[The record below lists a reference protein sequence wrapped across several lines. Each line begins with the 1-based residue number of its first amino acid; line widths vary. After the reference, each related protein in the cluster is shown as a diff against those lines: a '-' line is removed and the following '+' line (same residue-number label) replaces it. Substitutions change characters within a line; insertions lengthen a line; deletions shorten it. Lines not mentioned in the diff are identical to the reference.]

1 MIPTLKVYSM
11 SPASSGFLR
20 SLGFSF
26 GMLFAALP
34 QVQAQPSG
42 VPRPTAPK
50 LFSDKTLAYVR
61 IDDTREL
68 KAKLAETSTGRLAAD
83 PQVSPILKEFY
94 GALNQGI
101 EGLQKEF
108 GLDMNEMLGIPNGEF
123 AIAIVPGETNPFPVA
138 LIEAGDEM
146 PTLELIV
153 DRAEE
158 RIQSRGGQNDEKKIG
173 SLTVTQW
180 RDPNRRDR
188 QFGYFIDAGVLVFSM
203 NADHIESLAKVWTN
217 NGIDHVP
224 LSENRRFTSILSQ
237 CVGTEGERPQV
248 SFYADPLALAK
259 ELTKNNPMASATM
272 VMLPA
277 LGIDGIQAIGGSLI
291 MAPKGFDSLIH
302 AHLLL
307 ASPRRGF
314 LEVLRPKSG
323 ATEPQNWVA
332 EDVES
337 YITANWNT
345 SQTMKAIKELF
356 ETFRGPDSFEDQILN
371 QAQKGLGIELEKE
384 FLNEINDRFSMT
396 QSMLRPARVGGESRT
411 FAIEMKNSQTF
422 SSTTLPK
429 IFEHL
434 KDKDPQW
441 KSESYG
447 SKTIYTRPDKRQ
459 STAGVRRPQP
469 SITIIGAE
477 LLIADSIEA
486 IKMAID
492 TSNSSEGLLKQ
503 SLEYKLVRDQMK
515 MQLNNKET
523 SIVTYQQPEE
533 SFRQIYDLAAD
544 PNNIQKV
551 RDMSKGNPLF
561 AALVKALDSHQL
573 PPFETITKYMSP
585 SGAFVTEEENGL
597 HYTAFSLQR
606 AP

>member
-1 MIPTLKVYSM
+1 M
-11 SPASSGFLR
+11 SSSLTIFQK

-26 GMLFAALP
+26 GILLFTAVN
-34 QVQAQPSG
+34 VQAEQPA
-42 VPRPTAPK
+42 VQRPTAPK
-50 LFSDKTLAYVR
+50 LFSDKTLAYIR

-108 GLDMNEMLGIPNGEF
+108 GLDLNEMLGIPNGEF
-123 AIAIVPGETNPFPVA
+123 AIALVPGETTPIPVA
-138 LIEAGDEM
+138 LVEAGEEM

-158 RIQSRGGQNDEKKIG
+158 RIQSRGGHSDEKKIG
-173 SLTVTQW
+173 SITVTQW

-188 QFGYFIDAGVLVFSM
+188 QFGYFIDSGVLVFSL
-203 NADHIESLAKVWTN
+203 NADHIETLAKVWTN
-217 NGIDHVP
+217 NGINHVP

-237 CVGTEGERPQV
+237 CVGIEGERPQV
-248 SFYADPLALAK
+248 SFYVDPMALAK
-259 ELTKNNPMASATM
+259 ELTKNNPMAAATM

-291 MAPKGFDSLIH
+291 MAPKGFDSLFH

-314 LEVLRPKSG
+314 LEVVRPKTG
-323 ATEPQNWVA
+323 NTDPQNWVA

-337 YITANWNT
+337 YMTANWNT
-345 SQTMKAIKELF
+345 SQTLKAIKELY
-356 ETFRGPDSFEDQILN
+356 ETFRGPDSFDEQILLP
-371 QAQKGLGIELEKE
+371 AKKGLGIELDKE

-411 FAIEMKNSQTF
+411 IAISLKNSSTF
-422 SSTTLPK
+422 ASTTLPK

-434 KDKDPQW
+434 KAKDPQW
-441 KSESYG
+441 KSESFG
-447 SKTIYTRPDKRQ
+447 SKTIYTRPDKRE
-459 STAGVRRPQP
+459 SKSGVRRPEP
-469 SITIIGAE
+469 SATVIGDE
-477 LLIADSIEA
+477 LLMGDSLDVIKTAIETA
-486 IKMAID
+486 E
-492 TSNSSEGLLKQ
+492 NSEGLLSQ

-515 MQLNNKET
+515 LQLNEKET
-523 SIVTYQQPEE
+523 SMVTYQQPEE
-533 SFRQIYDLAAD
+533 SIRQLYDLAAD
-544 PNNIQKV
+544 KNNIQKV

-573 PPFETITKYMSP
+573 PPFEAIAKYMSP

>member
-1 MIPTLKVYSM
+1 MT
-11 SPASSGFLR
+11 SPMRIRIKPILLCLEFLLVATQ
-20 SLGFSF
+20 S
-26 GMLFAALP
+26 
-34 QVQAQPSG
+34 VQAQQA
-42 VPRPTAPK
+42 VQQRPTAPK
-50 LFSDKTLAYVR
+50 LFSDKTLAYIRV
-61 IDDTREL
+61 DDTREL

-108 GLDMNEMLGIPNGEF
+108 GLDLNEMLSIPNGEF
-123 AIAIVPGETNPFPVA
+123 AIAIVPGEKNPFPVA
-138 LIEAGDEM
+138 LIEAGEEM
-146 PTLELIV
+146 PALELIV

-158 RIQSRGGQNDEKKIG
+158 RIRTRGGHHDEKEIG
-173 SLTVTQW
+173 PIKVTEW
-180 RDPNRRDR
+180 RDPNRQDR
-188 QFGYFIDAGVLVFSM
+188 QFGYFIDSGVLVFSF
-203 NADHIESLAKVWTN
+203 NADHIEKLAKVWTS

-248 SFYADPLALAK
+248 SFYVDPMALAK
-259 ELTKNNPMASATM
+259 ELTKTNPMAQATM

-307 ASPRRGF
+307 SSPRRGF
-314 LEVLRPKSG
+314 LEVLRPKTG

-337 YITANWNT
+337 YMTANWNT
-345 SQTMKAIKELF
+345 AQTLKAIRELY
-356 ETFRGPDSFEDQILN
+356 ETFRGPESFDDQIL
-371 QAQKGLGIELEKE
+371 APAKKGLGIELEKE

-411 FAIEMKNSQTF
+411 IAIELKNSQTF
-422 SSTTLPK
+422 ASTTLPK

-434 KDKDPQW
+434 KAKDPEW
-441 KSESYG
+441 KSESWG
-447 SKTIYTRPDKRQ
+447 SKTIYTRPDKRT
-459 STAGVRRPQP
+459 SKSGVRRPEP
-469 SITIIGAE
+469 SVTVIGDE
-477 LLIADSIEA
+477 LLMADSIEVIKTA
-486 IKMAID
+486 IETAE
-492 TSNSSEGLLKQ
+492 NAEGLLSQ
-503 SLEYKLVRDQMK
+503 SLEYKLVRDQMRL
-515 MQLNNKET
+515 QLNEKET

-533 SFRQIYDLAAD
+533 SIRQLYDLAAD
-544 PNNIQKV
+544 KNNIQKV

-573 PPFETITKYMSP
+573 PPFEAIAKYMSP

-597 HYTAFSLQR
+597 HYTAFALQR
-606 AP
+606 AQ